1 MFSGMPILQ
10 KLRTMVSKAGVAPT
24 TPAEFGFVI
33 GARTHP
39 ADEVFDVELVE
50 DQVVFTPATDGHLLL
65 TGGPGTGKTLLLTAL
80 ANAAASDMEVHTVDA
95 WGSLEKTHALQPRA
109 AATIGF
115 TPSECATMLEV
126 VLAEVRRRV
135 QQCEMESV
143 AAFGDLMDPPR
154 RILVI
159 LDDTRHLLSDD
170 DYSPAGDGQSKARS
184 IECIEEIAEF
194 AERAGVTFV
203 FSSQWREGESG
214 LPAKIL
220 DGAISRLNLRT
231 TRYESLAG
239 NSTRI
244 VYRHGYWKPSG
255 QPESMLVMQ
264 ERQDERPPLGPAEP
278 RGHVAAHGCC

>member
-1 MFSGMPILQ
+1 MPILQ
-10 KLRTMVSKAGVAPT
+10 KLRTMVSKAGVAPA

-33 GARTHP
+33 GARIHP

-50 DQVVFTPATDGHLLL
+50 EQVTYAPATDGHLLL
-65 TGGPGTGKTLLLTAL
+65 TGGPGTGKTLMLTAL
-80 ANAAASDMEVHTVDA
+80 ANEAASDMEVHTVDA

-135 QQCEMESV
+135 QQCELEGV
-143 AAFGDLMDPPR
+143 AAFGGLQDPPR

-170 DYSPAGDGQSKARS
+170 DYSPSGDGQSKARS
-184 IECIEEIAEF
+184 IECIEEVVES

-220 DGAISRLNLRT
+220 DGPIARLHLKA
-231 TRYESLAG
+231 TRYESF
-239 NSTRI
+239 SSDSSRV
-244 VYRHGYWKPSG
+244 VYRHGYWKPSV
-255 QPESMLVMQ
+255 QSESMLLMQ
-264 ERQDERPPLGPAEP
+264 ERQDDRPLLGPAEP
-278 RGHVAAHGCC
+278 RGHLAAPGCC